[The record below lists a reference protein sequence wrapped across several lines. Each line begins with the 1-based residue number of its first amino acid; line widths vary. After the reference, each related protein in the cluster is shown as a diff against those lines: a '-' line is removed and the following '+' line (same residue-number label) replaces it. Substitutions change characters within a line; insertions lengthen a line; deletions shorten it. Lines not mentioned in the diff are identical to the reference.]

1 MHSYVRVKQTHFKTQ
16 NFLKKLFHFPPVLY
30 IGQSIVQTFTQTTM
44 ELGRTHLIN
53 PFGRR
58 QAVFKNLFTNLEKRG
73 NKESWTTCSTTFS
86 VTPLET
92 RLWYLSSLLKKRTV
106 FFFTPPTL
114 KLDFRQTEEH
124 LEARSPYSLREYLLA
139 PWQSRGKS
147 SCHSCQIFKLR
158 HAFIST
164 HFLFYW
170 DRDGSSW

>member
-1 MHSYVRVKQTHFKTQ
+1 MVDRSVHSANLHPDNNGIGKDTSYQPFWKEVHRQFLRICSQTW
-16 NFLKKLFHFPPVLY
+16 KKGG
-30 IGQSIVQTFTQTTM
+30 IKN
-44 ELGRTHLIN
+44 LGRHARP
-53 PFGRR
+53 PFRWPPWRR
-58 QAVFKNLFTNLEKRG
+58 DCDIWV
-73 NKESWTTCSTTFS
+73 
-86 VTPLET
+86 V
-92 RLWYLSSLLKKRTV
+92 SSKKGTV

-170 DRDGSSW
+170 DRDGSSR